1 MIVGS
6 SPVAVIFTAENES
19 KNDILSYV
27 PQDIKQSSL
36 CTLVYSNCD
45 RNPGFFSCVSMHCT
59 NGILIQRQENALLQ
73 YSSLDNVSESNTTK
87 ELGNKR
93 YPFIPIAIN
102 VFPYYNTEKHF
113 MLPLMSG
120 LEKEEN

>member
-19 KNDILSYV
+19 KNDILLYV

-45 RNPGFFSCVSMHCT
+45 GNPEFLSCVSMHCT
-59 NGILIQRQENALLQ
+59 NGIVIQRQENAFLQ

-87 ELGNKR
+87 ERDNKR
-93 YPFIPIAIN
+93 HLFIPITIN

-113 MLPLMSG
+113 MLSLMNG